1 LAAITRLET
10 RIAACRVY
18 VISAHCPRARG
29 NVTQYQA
36 SVSSV
41 SGDKYLNLDANGAV
55 LNGRNRHA
63 TPGAHSRANL
73 SVSRSVA
80 QSRIGHFY
88 RSVNEMPGTN

>member
-1 LAAITRLET
+1 MWCRLIAHVREAMLLNTRHRL
-10 RIAACRVY
+10 VP
-18 VISAHCPRARG
+18 SL
-29 NVTQYQA
+29 
-36 SVSSV
+36 
-41 SGDKYLNLDANGAV
+41 GDKYLNLDANGAV

-80 QSRIGHFY
+80 QSRTGHFY